1 MLPASTYSCSA
12 CRASA
17 TVMLTASFSMLAR
30 RIGPDPGIDVTLK
43 ASFGGAA
50 VRVKRENLTLE
61 EVPAGLSLIPDTLF
75 GKKHLGCGRSG
86 IVENR
91 HILHFAVFELPGVKQ
106 LGQTRRSSRSVAPCA
121 PQSGGK

>member
-1 MLPASTYSCSA
+1 MHVDSIIFNAGQA
-12 CRASA
+12 DW
-17 TVMLTASFSMLAR
+17 AR
-30 RIGPDPGIDVTLK
+30 SQGIDVTLK

-50 VRVKRENLTLE
+50 VRVKGENLTLE

-75 GKKHLGCGRSG
+75 GEKHLGCGRSG

-106 LGQTRRSSRSVAPCA
+106 LGQTPSILTVGCTRAHPKAGINDVSTHF
-121 PQSGGK
+121 